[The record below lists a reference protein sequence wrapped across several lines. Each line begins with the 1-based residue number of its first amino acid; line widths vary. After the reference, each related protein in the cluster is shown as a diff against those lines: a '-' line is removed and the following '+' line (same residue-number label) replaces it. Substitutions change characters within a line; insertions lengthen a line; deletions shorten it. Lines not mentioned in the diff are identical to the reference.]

1 MGSGESQTIILFE
14 SRAMNRT
21 LRRRQMRSCSFRKR
35 GGGFSVQNPL
45 VSFNPVNDTDFSI
58 KVPINQS
65 YSDCGS
71 FMRPGQLVTSPNP
84 ALAQTVMAG
93 GASGCSVPRWGG
105 RRTSR
110 KGTSRKGTRRA
121 KAQMG
126 GFARAF
132 AVDPSISVGGT
143 GPNVGALYAPVA
155 CDARAGVHPGPML
168 PADPRA
174 PANLYSATPNQTGGA
189 YSTGN
194 AYGAEC
200 YKAPGSS
207 LPVYEA
213 QTAGFSFNPSSA
225 SGAFLPDGVT
235 DFNEVVPMAAR
246 VGGSRRRKA
255 RSGRKHR
262 KASRR
267 HRK

>member
-1 MGSGESQTIILFE
+1 
-14 SRAMNRT
+14 MNRT

-45 VSFNPVNDTDFSI
+45 VPFNPANDTAFSI

-71 FMRPGQLVTSPNP
+71 YMRPGQLVTPANP

-93 GASGCSVPRWGG
+93 GACGCSVPRFGG
-105 RRTSR
+105 RRA
-110 KGTSRKGTRRA
+110 TSRKGTRRQVTSR
-121 KAQMG
+121 KGTRRSQMG

-132 AVDPSISVGGT
+132 AVDPSISVGGS
-143 GPNVGALYAPVA
+143 GPNVAALHAPVP
-155 CDARAGVHPGPML
+155 CDARAGVHPGPIL

-174 PANLYSATPNQTGGA
+174 PADLYSATPNQTGGA

-194 AYGAEC
+194 AYAADC

-213 QTAGFSFNPSSA
+213 QTAGFTFNPSSR

-246 VGGSRRRKA
+246 VGGAS
-255 RSGRKHR
+255 RKHR
-262 KASRR
+262 KMSRR
-267 HRK
+267 VVARRQVARKHRKMSRRSSRK

>member
-1 MGSGESQTIILFE
+1 
-14 SRAMNRT
+14 MNRT
-21 LRRRQMRSCSFRKR
+21 LRRRQMRRCSFRKR

-45 VSFNPVNDTDFSI
+45 VPVNPANDWSFSI
-58 KVPINQS
+58 KAPINQA
-65 YSDCGS
+65 YSDCGAY
-71 FMRPGQLVTSPNP
+71 MRPGQLVTPPNP

-93 GASGCSVPRWGG
+93 GACGSYGCSVPRWGG
-105 RRTSR
+105 A
-110 KGTSRKGTRRA
+110 TSRKGTRR
-121 KAQMG
+121 QVTRRQVTRRMHQRG

-132 AVDPSISVGGT
+132 AVDPSVSVGGT
-143 GPNVGALYAPVA
+143 GPNVAALHAPVP
-155 CDARAGVHPGPML
+155 CDARAGVHPGPVL

-174 PANLYSATPNQTGGA
+174 PADLYSATPNQGGGA

-213 QTAGFSFNPSSA
+213 QTAGFTFNPSSA

-246 VGGSRRRKA
+246 VGGRRRGSLRKRSQRKRSQRSRMQSSRRNRK
-255 RSGRKHR
+255 
-262 KASRR
+262 
-267 HRK
+267 

>member
-1 MGSGESQTIILFE
+1 
-14 SRAMNRT
+14 MNRT
-21 LRRRQMRSCSFRKR
+21 LRRRQMRRCSFRKR

-45 VSFNPVNDTDFSI
+45 VPFNPANDTAFSV
-58 KVPINQS
+58 KVPINQP

-71 FMRPGQLVTSPNP
+71 YMRPGQLVTPANP

-93 GASGCSVPRWGG
+93 GACGCSVPRWGG
-105 RRTSR
+105 RRDSR
-110 KGTSRKGTRRA
+110 RSTRRRA

-126 GFARAF
+126 GFARAV
-132 AVDPSISVGGT
+132 AVDPSISVGGS
-143 GPNVGALYAPVA
+143 GPNVAALHAPVP
-155 CDARAGVHPGPML
+155 CDVRAGVHPGPVL

-174 PANLYSATPNQTGGA
+174 PVDLYSATPNQTGGA

-194 AYGAEC
+194 AYPAEC

-213 QTAGFSFNPSSA
+213 QTAGFTFNPSSR

-246 VGGSRRRKA
+246 VGGGRRRGSLRKRSQRKRSQRSRRNRK
-255 RSGRKHR
+255 
-262 KASRR
+262 
-267 HRK
+267 

>member
-1 MGSGESQTIILFE
+1 
-14 SRAMNRT
+14 MNRT

-35 GGGFSVQNPL
+35 GGGFSVQSPL
-45 VSFNPVNDTDFSI
+45 VPFNPANDTAFSI

-71 FMRPGQLVTSPNP
+71 YMRPGQLVTPPNP

-93 GASGCSVPRWGG
+93 GACGCSAPRWGG

-110 KGTSRKGTRRA
+110 KGTRRMRGGS
-121 KAQMG
+121 QRG

-132 AVDPSISVGGT
+132 AVDPSVSVGGS
-143 GPNVGALYAPVA
+143 GPNVAALHAPVA

-174 PANLYSATPNQTGGA
+174 PADLYSATSNQTGGA

-194 AYGAEC
+194 AYAAEC

-213 QTAGFSFNPSSA
+213 QTAGFSFNPSSR

-246 VGGSRRRKA
+246 VGGRRR
-255 RSGRKHR
+255 RSLRR
-262 KASRR
+262 RSQRRRSQRRRSQRR

>member
-1 MGSGESQTIILFE
+1 
-14 SRAMNRT
+14 MNRT

-35 GGGFSVQNPL
+35 GGGFSVQSPL
-45 VSFNPVNDTDFSI
+45 VPFNPAQDTAFSI

-65 YSDCGS
+65 YSDCGTY
-71 FMRPGQLVTSPNP
+71 MRPGQLVTPPNP
-84 ALAQTVMAG
+84 TLAQTPMAG
-93 GASGCSVPRWGG
+93 GACGCSVPRWGG

-110 KGTSRKGTRRA
+110 KGTSRQVTRR
-121 KAQMG
+121 QVTRRMRGGSQRG

-132 AVDPSISVGGT
+132 AVDPSVSVGGS
-143 GPNVGALYAPVA
+143 GPNVAALHAPVA
-155 CDARAGVHPGPML
+155 CDARAGVHPGPVL
-168 PADPRA
+168 PTDPRA
-174 PANLYSATPNQTGGA
+174 PADLYSATPNQTGGA

-194 AYGAEC
+194 AYSAEC

-246 VGGSRRRKA
+246 VGGRRR
-255 RSGRKHR
+255 RSQRRRQRK
-262 KASRR
+262 
-267 HRK
+267 

>member
-1 MGSGESQTIILFE
+1 
-14 SRAMNRT
+14 MNRT

-45 VSFNPVNDTDFSI
+45 VPFNPADDTAFSI

-71 FMRPGQLVTSPNP
+71 YMRPGQLVTPPNP
-84 ALAQTVMAG
+84 ALAQTPMAG
-93 GASGCSVPRWGG
+93 GACGCSVPRWGG
-105 RRTSR
+105 AKARA
-110 KGTSRKGTRRA
+110 TRRA
-121 KAQMG
+121 GRQRG

-132 AVDPSISVGGT
+132 AIDPSISVGGS
-143 GPNVGALYAPVA
+143 GPNVAALHAPVS
-155 CDARAGVHPGPML
+155 CDARAGVQPGPVL
-168 PADPRA
+168 PSDPRA
-174 PANLYSATPNQTGGA
+174 PVDLYSATPNQTGGA

-213 QTAGFSFNPSSA
+213 QTAGFSFNPSSR

-246 VGGSRRRKA
+246 VGGRSKARKSLRRRSKVRKSLR
-255 RSGRKHR
+255 RSYRK
-262 KASRR
+262 
-267 HRK
+267 

>member
-1 MGSGESQTIILFE
+1 
-14 SRAMNRT
+14 MNRT
-21 LRRRQMRSCSFRKR
+21 LRRRQMRRCSFRKR

-45 VSFNPVNDTDFSI
+45 VPVNPANDWSFSI
-58 KVPINQS
+58 KAPINQA
-65 YSDCGS
+65 YSDCGTY
-71 FMRPGQLVTSPNP
+71 MRPGQLVTPPNP

-93 GASGCSVPRWGG
+93 GACGSYGCSVPRWGG
-105 RRTSR
+105 A
-110 KGTSRKGTRRA
+110 TSRKGTRR
-121 KAQMG
+121 QVTRRMRQRG

-132 AVDPSISVGGT
+132 AVDPSVSVGGT
-143 GPNVGALYAPVA
+143 GPNVAALHAPVP
-155 CDARAGVHPGPML
+155 CDARAGVHPGPVL

-174 PANLYSATPNQTGGA
+174 PADLYSATPNQGGGA

-213 QTAGFSFNPSSA
+213 QTAGFTFNPSSA

-246 VGGSRRRKA
+246 MGGARRASRRQTA
-255 RSGRKHR
+255 RRQMMRKHR

-267 HRK
+267 HRKASGRKHRK

>member
-1 MGSGESQTIILFE
+1 
-14 SRAMNRT
+14 MNRT
-21 LRRRQMRSCSFRKR
+21 LRRRQMRRCSFRKR

-45 VSFNPVNDTDFSI
+45 VPVNPTNDWSFSI
-58 KVPINQS
+58 KAPINQA
-65 YSDCGS
+65 YSDCGAY
-71 FMRPGQLVTSPNP
+71 MRPGQLVTPPNP

-93 GASGCSVPRWGG
+93 GACGSYGCSVPRWGG
-105 RRTSR
+105 RRR
-110 KGTSRKGTRRA
+110 TSRKGTRR
-121 KAQMG
+121 MRG

-132 AVDPSISVGGT
+132 AVDPSVSVGGT
-143 GPNVGALYAPVA
+143 GPNVAALHAPVP
-155 CDARAGVHPGPML
+155 CDTRAGVHPGSSAAGSVL

-174 PANLYSATPNQTGGA
+174 PSDLYSATPNQTGGA

-200 YKAPGSS
+200 YRAPGSS

-213 QTAGFSFNPSSA
+213 QTAGFTFNPSSR

-246 VGGSRRRKA
+246 VGGRRR
-255 RSGRKHR
+255 RSLRRRSLRRRSQRKRSQR
-262 KASRR
+262 K
-267 HRK
+267 